1 MKRIQILTNFRSGGV
16 SYYQGELRVVTA
28 EQAGHFCACGWAK
41 DADGEL
47 ATGVP
52 DISPKQLTVADG
64 VHGNET
70 EGV

>member
-1 MKRIQILTNFRSGGV
+1 MKRIHILTKFRSGGV
-16 SYYQGELRVVTA
+16 SYYPGELRVVTP

-47 ATGVP
+47 ETGSP
-52 DISPKQLTVADG
+52 DLSPKQLTVTDG

-70 EGV
+70 QGV